1 MKSPSTEH
9 LLPQRPG
16 ARGKTL
22 PLTPPFRSALW
33 PPKIPKI
40 QTAAATFLRCGH
52 GLQGFF
58 PNKQLSVTK
67 RSTKSKAFNEKIYL
81 ISKEPLS
88 HFTSLPLFLFL
99 LRPSWVHRSSISAQG
114 SDSELKQKGGGGGGC
129 EGKQRGQWWKRKMC
143 VYTWACVLL
152 SKALHTRSRRKP
164 RLGSSHCQSQHVL
177 DTQPP
182 HLVSLEWDSEEGWQ
196 SPGLRLGTPC
206 WRCSQRCEH
215 VQGHTTKTLPSL
227 TSGTCWYNHGP
238 RDWTTV
244 LLCLSFKL
252 ATRAN
257 A

>member
-40 QTAAATFLRCGH
+40 QTAAATFLRCGQ

-58 PNKQLSVTK
+58 SNKQLSVTK

-81 ISKEPLS
+81 ISKEPLLI
-88 HFTSLPLFLFL
+88 SLLYLFSYSCSGRVEYTGAQFQPKAATLNL
-99 LRPSWVHRSSISAQG
+99 NRRRGRGWLWRKTKRSVV
-114 SDSELKQKGGGGGGC
+114 KK
-129 EGKQRGQWWKRKMC
+129 KMC

-182 HLVSLEWDSEEGWQ
+182 HLVSLEWDSEERWQ

-257 A
+257 T